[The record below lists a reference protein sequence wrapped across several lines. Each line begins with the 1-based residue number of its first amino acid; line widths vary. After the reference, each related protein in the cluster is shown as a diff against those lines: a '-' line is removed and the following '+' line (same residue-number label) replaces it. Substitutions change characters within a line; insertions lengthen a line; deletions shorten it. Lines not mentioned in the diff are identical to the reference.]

1 MADPR
6 ILATFPLPPISLF
19 PGTNNPQRS
28 KSQHLQRAIR
38 RSRDDRRLIHVQI
51 HAVRQMVHDCVAV
64 DLRGLAP
71 IEDGQSFLVVRRH
84 CQQSQGGRV
93 VDISARHRGGRHRFP
108 QRILANAV
116 P

>member
-1 MADPR
+1 M
-6 ILATFPLPPISLF
+6 IPLSPLSLF
-19 PGTNNPQRS
+19 PRTNNPQRR
-28 KSQHLQRAIR
+28 KSQHLQRAIG

-51 HAVRQMVHDCVAV
+51 HAVRQMVHHCIAV
-64 DLRGLAP
+64 DLRGLPA

-84 CQQSQGGRV
+84 CQQAQRGRV
-93 VDISARHRGGRHRFP
+93 VDISARHRGGRYRFP